1 MLIVAAGATL
11 SPLNSLTCLKVWL
24 RAVAAIGLS
33 RPHSQAA
40 TNVRFWASK
49 SYSWSSAL
57 SSKAG
62 LGQLQLSAIDRFGAV
77 NGCIAAKPS
86 PRH

>member
-1 MLIVAAGATL
+1 MVKWTSCNLPVVAVGFRCIPVGHRRCCEAIVNVGFGAVGM
-11 SPLNSLTCLKVWL
+11 NSW
-24 RAVAAIGLS
+24 
-33 RPHSQAA
+33 
-40 TNVRFWASK
+40 N
-49 SYSWSSAL
+49 SAL
-57 SSKAG
+57 SSKEG